1 MSKVFIDS
9 NILISAIVFD
19 KNELEVILRGIKAGD
34 EIFIS
39 EHIIEEATRV
49 ILKKFPDYFELY
61 ENFLDTAEIKIIP
74 KSEYSDSIKD
84 IDDIRD
90 KYDAHVVACAKK
102 LKCDYIVSGD
112 KDLLS
117 YQDPQI
123 LIITSKEYLSIK

>member
-19 KNELEVILRGIKAGD
+19 RKELEVILKGINRGD
-34 EIFIS
+34 EIYIS

-74 KSEYSDSIKD
+74 KF
-84 IDDIRD
+84 RWR
-90 KYDAHVVACAKK
+90 
-102 LKCDYIVSGD
+102 LIVFNF
-112 KDLLS
+112 
-117 YQDPQI
+117 
-123 LIITSKEYLSIK
+123 